1 MLNFLFKKTME
12 NTNGKNIGD
21 VLSLIESQSLK
32 CKINSN
38 NKYPIVFK
46 DIGVTKYSFINGLPN
61 MTIKCELR
69 FIKTKYNSNVPLLNN
84 ITFPSIFRDIYDT
97 ICKKYFNDDIDY
109 LNFNDDT
116 FGNKKNDLVLFP
128 KIKLNN
134 EKLIQSG
141 NGNYKL
147 TIQFGSVL
155 NRKYFDNTFKINF
168 YIKDFEKINEYKT
181 EVIDEFDEFDE
192 NDDDEEYLPIESN

>member
-1 MLNFLFKKTME
+1 ME
-12 NTNGKNIGD
+12 KNIGD

-109 LNFNDDT
+109 LNFNDDSRRKMGIPGQVALNDPAQNPHL
-116 FGNKKNDLVLFP
+116 GNALNDPTPRKRVHSMTPPSEQLKEKSPLVIKKIENQFKEIEP
-128 KIKLNN
+128 K
-134 EKLIQSG
+134 
-141 NGNYKL
+141 
-147 TIQFGSVL
+147 
-155 NRKYFDNTFKINF
+155 
-168 YIKDFEKINEYKT
+168 
-181 EVIDEFDEFDE
+181 
-192 NDDDEEYLPIESN
+192 